1 MYKVVFG
8 MVTTFNISTHPL
20 LTELEMVTFI
30 RADLS
35 RPPPVRS
42 TELVLNYGLFFCH
55 THTHTDEAREGRNA
69 YGDRFVRVCVL
80 AVVTGL
86 VLRRACK
93 GEVAPSQASSSP
105 SRR

>member
-35 RPPPVRS
+35 RPPPSALHRTSV
-42 TELVLNYGLFFCH
+42 ELRPFLLSH
-55 THTHTDEAREGRNA
+55 THTHG
-69 YGDRFVRVCVL
+69 
-80 AVVTGL
+80 
-86 VLRRACK
+86 
-93 GEVAPSQASSSP
+93 
-105 SRR
+105 